1 MATAMRERLAR
12 CDAELRPLVP
22 AERAS
27 PLAREQIRSYNE
39 DVALV
44 RGALLEPALDLLA
57 KGAALRELPTCLEKS
72 VAELA
77 FWRRVLHGMHGDAL
91 GTEPERAEFLLGW
104 LTR

>member
-1 MATAMRERLAR
+1 MQERLER
-12 CDAELRPLVP
+12 CDAELHPLV
-22 AERAS
+22 ATERAS
-27 PLAREQIRSYNE
+27 PVAREQARAYNE

-57 KGAALRELPTCLEKS
+57 KGATLRDLPACLEKS

-77 FWRRVLHGMHGDAL
+77 FWRRVLHRMHGDAL
-91 GTEPERAEFLLGW
+91 GPEPERSDYLLRW

>member
-1 MATAMRERLAR
+1 MQERLQR

-22 AERAS
+22 DARAS
-27 PLAREQIRSYNE
+27 AIAREHATSYNE

-44 RGALLEPALDLLA
+44 RGALLEPALDLVARGGTPRDLTA
-57 KGAALRELPTCLEKS
+57 CLEKS

-77 FWRRVLHGMHGDAL
+77 FWRRVLRGMHGDAL
-91 GTEPERAEFLLGW
+91 GPEPERSDYLIRW

>member
-1 MATAMRERLAR
+1 MRERLKR
-12 CDAELRPLVP
+12 CEAELRPLVA
-22 AERAS
+22 AESAP
-27 PLAREQIRSYNE
+27 PLAREQVRSYNE

-57 KGAALRELPTCLEKS
+57 KGAALRELPGCLEKS

-77 FWRRVLHGMHGDAL
+77 FWRRVLRGMHGEAL
-91 GTEPERAEFLLGW
+91 GREPERSDYLLRW

>member
-1 MATAMRERLAR
+1 MRERIQR

-22 AERAS
+22 DGQAS
-27 PLAREQIRSYNE
+27 AIAREQARAYNE

-44 RGALLEPALDLLA
+44 RGALLEPALALLA
-57 KGAALRELPTCLEKS
+57 KGGSPRDLTACLEKS

-77 FWRRVLHGMHGDAL
+77 FWRRVLRSMHGEAL
-91 GTEPERAEFLLGW
+91 GPEPERSDYLVRW

>member
-1 MATAMRERLAR
+1 MRERLQR

-22 AERAS
+22 DPKAPA
-27 PLAREQIRSYNE
+27 LAREQARAYNE

-44 RGALLEPALDLLA
+44 RGALLEPALDLVA
-57 KGAALRELPTCLEKS
+57 KGGTPRDLAACLEKS

-77 FWRRVLHGMHGDAL
+77 FWRRVLHGLHGEAL
-91 GTEPERAEFLLGW
+91 GPEPERSDYLLRW

>member
-1 MATAMRERLAR
+1 MHERLER
-12 CDAELRPLVP
+12 CDAELTPLVP
-22 AERAS
+22 TERAS
-27 PLAREQIRSYNE
+27 GLARELARAYNE

-57 KGAALRELPTCLEKS
+57 KGAALRDLPACLERS

-77 FWRRVLHGMHGDAL
+77 FWRRVLRGMHGDAL
-91 GTEPERAEFLLGW
+91 GPEPAPSDYLLRW

>member
-1 MATAMRERLAR
+1 MRERLER
-12 CDAELRPLVP
+12 CEAELRPIVP
-22 AERAS
+22 GAGAS
-27 PLAREQIRSYNE
+27 ALAREQARSYND

-57 KGAALRELPTCLEKS
+57 RKGAPPRELASCLEKA

-77 FWRRVLHGMHGDAL
+77 FWRRVLRRMHGDAL
-91 GTEPERAEFLLGW
+91 GPEPGRADYLVAW

>member
-1 MATAMRERLAR
+1 MRERLAR
-12 CDAELRPLVP
+12 CDAELRPIVTE
-22 AERAS
+22 ARAS
-27 PLAREQIRSYNE
+27 ALAREQARAYNE

-57 KGAALRELPTCLEKS
+57 KGATLRDLPACLERS

-77 FWRRVLHGMHGDAL
+77 FWRRVLRRMHGDAL
-91 GTEPERAEFLLGW
+91 GPEPERPEYLLRW

>member
-1 MATAMRERLAR
+1 MRERLER

-22 AERAS
+22 GEGAS
-27 PLAREQIRSYNE
+27 PLARVQARAFNE

-44 RGALLEPALDLLA
+44 RGALLEPALDLLR
-57 KGAALRELPTCLEKS
+57 KGSIPRELPACLEKS

-77 FWRRVLHGMHGDAL
+77 FWRRVLRRMHGDAL
-91 GTEPERAEFLLGW
+91 GPEPERSDYLLRW

>member
-1 MATAMRERLAR
+1 MRERLQR

-22 AERAS
+22 GEGAS
-27 PLAREQIRSYNE
+27 PFAREQARSYNE

-57 KGAALRELPTCLEKS
+57 RGAALRELPACLEKS

-77 FWRRVLHGMHGDAL
+77 FWRRVLRGMHGDAL
-91 GTEPERAEFLLGW
+91 GPEPERSDYVLRW

>member
-1 MATAMRERLAR
+1 MRERLDR
-12 CDAELRPLVP
+12 CDAELRPLLPGEGAP
-22 AERAS
+22 A
-27 PLAREQIRSYNE
+27 LAREQARAYND

-57 KGAALRELPTCLEKS
+57 KGSPLRELPACLEKA

-77 FWRRVLHGMHGDAL
+77 FWRRVLRSMHGDAL
-91 GTEPERAEFLLGW
+91 GPEPARTDYLLRW

>member
-1 MATAMRERLAR
+1 MPTAMRERLAR

-22 AERAS
+22 GDRAS
-27 PLAREQIRSYNE
+27 PIAREQARAYND

-57 KGAALRELPTCLEKS
+57 KGAALRELPVCLEKS

-77 FWRRVLHGMHGDAL
+77 FWRRVRPGMHGDAR
-91 GTEPERAEFLLGW
+91 GREPERPDYLLGW

>member
-1 MATAMRERLAR
+1 MQERLKR

-22 AERAS
+22 DAQAT
-27 PLAREQIRSYNE
+27 PLAREQARSYNE

-44 RGALLEPALDLLA
+44 RGALLDPALDLVA
-57 KGAALRELPTCLEKS
+57 KGRVPRELAACLEKS

-77 FWRRVLHGMHGDAL
+77 FWRRVLRRMHGEAL
-91 GTEPERAEFLLGW
+91 GPEPERSDYLLRW

>member
-1 MATAMRERLAR
+1 MRERLQR
-12 CDAELRPLVP
+12 CDAELHPLVP

-27 PLAREQIRSYNE
+27 PIAREQIRSYNE

-44 RGALLEPALDLLA
+44 RGALLDPALDLLA
-57 KGAALRELPTCLEKS
+57 KGSPLRELPACLEKS

-77 FWRRVLHGMHGDAL
+77 FWRRVLRGMHGDAL
-91 GTEPERAEFLLGW
+91 GPEPERSDYLLRW